1 MIEHVDHIAI
11 AVHDIDASLPY
22 YRDELRLTLAHD
34 ELLPDIGV
42 RLAYLQAGNTMVQ
55 LVQPTRDG
63 AVAHFLAARGEGL
76 HHICFAVDD
85 IPAVLGRL
93 KGEEDAQVFMGGR
106 ERRCAFLLN
115 QPNGLIT
122 ELTETS
128 PLAMRVDAR
137 VMERIAE

>member
-22 YRDELRLTLAHD
+22 YMNELCLALVHD
-34 ELLPDIGV
+34 ERLPAVGV

-55 LVQPTRDG
+55 LVQPTGDG
-63 AVAHFLAARGEGL
+63 AVARFLAVRGEGL
-76 HHICFAVDD
+76 HHICFAVQD
-85 IPAVLGRL
+85 IPAVLDRL
-93 KGEEDAQVFMGGR
+93 SGEEGAQVFMGGR

-128 PLAMRVDAR
+128 PYAAR
-137 VMERIAE
+137 VAARLLERVAE